1 MNRQVFATI
10 SAFCMFVAVA
20 AGQTGFEV
28 RAAASAGVP
37 GWQRMVSPSGDAIW
51 VSPTTT
57 LTAADVER
65 AETRQSPETGPAV
78 AVVLT
83 DAGAKKMEAL
93 SSGQI
98 NKPIALMLDGKVIWA
113 PIVRGPMGKEAL
125 LTGGINGLSPAEL
138 ERLLTL
144 FEKQ

>member
-10 SAFCMFVAVA
+10 SAFCFLVAVA
-20 AGQTGFEV
+20 SGQTGFEI
-28 RAAASAGVP
+28 RAAASAGVQ
-37 GWQRMVSPSGDAIW
+37 GWQRLASPNGDPIW
-51 VSPTTT
+51 VSPTIT

-78 AVVLT
+78 AVLFT

-93 SSGQI
+93 SSGQV

-113 PIVRGPMGKEAL
+113 PIVRGAMGKEAL

-138 ERLLTL
+138 QRLLL
-144 FEKQ
+144 VFEKR